1 MCDLIN
7 ILSIIDDKTQLINF
21 PKLDPNSFK
30 PAVLALIQ
38 RLKDTVASVKA
49 SDKEPTWDTLVTPI
63 EDASENLSYVWSVVE
78 HLNSVADTPE
88 LRATINELLPPI
100 SEVFSELG
108 MDEELYAKY
117 KALKAEKAFEKFSST
132 RQRIINKELEG
143 FVLSGAELDDVGKK
157 KMAEINREEAELSQ
171 KFSENLL
178 DCTNEFALYLPED
191 TDELKGVPEAE
202 LHLYAQQ
209 AAAEGAKG
217 YKITLHMPNYLPIM
231 QYAENRELREK
242 MYHAYVTRASEFSPA
257 GKDNL
262 PIINRLLELRVED
275 AHLLGYKNFAEV
287 SLVRKMAESPE
298 QVVSFLREL
307 AAKAK
312 PAAEKEMEELIDYG
326 KNMLGI
332 KDVQTWDLSFISEKL
347 REAKFSY
354 SENEVKQYFTEP
366 AVLKGMFGLV
376 EKMFSIKIK
385 EKKAPVWNDD
395 VKFFVIEDKEG
406 KEIAGFYMDL
416 YARNGKRGGAWMND
430 QISRREVDG
439 KIQKPIAYLVCNFAA
454 PVGDNPS
461 LLTLRDVE
469 TIFHEFGHGLHHM
482 LTRQTELAVSG
493 ISGVEWDAV
502 EMPSQFM
509 ENFVLNWDVMQTITH
524 HVKTGKTMPR
534 ELFDKLVAAKNYGAG
549 MANVRQIEF
558 ALFDMLL
565 HMDTHPEKDA
575 VQKILTAVRKE
586 VAVTFPPEYN
596 RFANS
601 FSHIFAGGYAATTAI
616 SGLKCSLRMPSPSSK
631 RKVFSILRSETNG
644 WTKFCPAA
652 AAARQWTALLL
663 SAAVNLSS
671 THFSVNMACWRPN
684 EHHDYDLE
692 RQFSKGSSAAGFGL
706 SEGNREQHSLPSGTQ
721 DAGGRHRCGRL
732 QRSRIYAGCI
742 WPENLQRCRHN
753 PS

>member
-1 MCDLIN
+1 MSDLIN
-7 ILSIIDDKTQLINF
+7 ILSIVDDKSQRINF
-21 PKLDPNSFK
+21 PKLDPNTFK
-30 PAVLALIQ
+30 PSVLTLIQ
-38 RLKDTVASVKA
+38 RLREAVKTVKDSKN
-49 SDKEPTWDTLVTPI
+49 EPTWDTLVKPI

-88 LRATINELLPPI
+88 LRATVNELLPPI
-100 SEVFSELG
+100 SKVFSELG

-117 KALKAEKAFEKFSST
+117 KALKADKAFEKFSAT
-132 RQRIINKELEG
+132 RRRIINKELEG
-143 FVLSGAELDDVGKK
+143 FVLSGAELDKQGKK
-157 KMAEINREEAELSQ
+157 KMADINREEAELSQ

-191 TDELKGVPEAE
+191 TDQLKGVPEAE

-231 QYAENRELREK
+231 QYAENRDLREK

-287 SLVRKMAESPE
+287 SLVRKMAETPE
-298 QVVSFLREL
+298 EVVSFLREL
-307 AAKAK
+307 AVKAK

-326 KNMLGI
+326 KKNLGI
-332 KDVQTWDLSFISEKL
+332 REVQAWDLAFISEKL
-347 REAKFSY
+347 REVKFSY

-366 AVLKGMFGLV
+366 TVLKGMFGLV
-376 EKMFSIKIK
+376 EKMFSITIK
-385 EKKAPVWNDD
+385 EKKAPVWNKD
-395 VKFFVIEDKEG
+395 VKFFVIEDKNG
-406 KEIAGFYMDL
+406 KEIAGFYADL

-430 QISRREVDG
+430 QISRREVNE
-439 KIQKPIAYLVCNFAA
+439 KIQKPTAYLVCNFAA
-454 PVGDNPS
+454 PVGDRPA

-524 HVKTGKTMPR
+524 HVKTGQPMPR
-534 ELFDKLVAAKNYGAG
+534 ELFDKLVASKNYGAG

-565 HMDTHPEKDA
+565 HMDTHPQKDT
-575 VQKILTAVRKE
+575 VNNILSEVRKE
-586 VAVTFPPEYN
+586 VAVSFPPEYN

-601 FSHIFAGGYAATTAI
+601 FSHIFAGGYAAGYYSYKWAEVL
-616 SGLKCSLRMPSPSSK
+616 SADAFSLFQEKGIFNPEVGNKWLDEVLSRGGSRPAMENFVAFRGRKPS
-631 RKVFSILRSETNG
+631 VD
-644 WTKFCPAA
+644 
-652 AAARQWTALLL
+652 ALLRQYGL
-663 SAAVNLSS
+663 
-671 THFSVNMACWRPN
+671 
-684 EHHDYDLE
+684 LE
-692 RQFSKGSSAAGFGL
+692 SK
-706 SEGNREQHSLPSGTQ
+706 
-721 DAGGRHRCGRL
+721 
-732 QRSRIYAGCI
+732 
-742 WPENLQRCRHN
+742 
-753 PS
+753 

>member
-143 FVLSGAELDDVGKK
+143 FVLSGAELDDAGKK

-298 QVVSFLREL
+298 QVVSLPARISGQGQTSCRERNGRTYRLRQE
-307 AAKAK
+307 
-312 PAAEKEMEELIDYG
+312 
-326 KNMLGI
+326 
-332 KDVQTWDLSFISEKL
+332 
-347 REAKFSY
+347 
-354 SENEVKQYFTEP
+354 
-366 AVLKGMFGLV
+366 
-376 EKMFSIKIK
+376 
-385 EKKAPVWNDD
+385 
-395 VKFFVIEDKEG
+395 
-406 KEIAGFYMDL
+406 
-416 YARNGKRGGAWMND
+416 YARN
-430 QISRREVDG
+430 
-439 KIQKPIAYLVCNFAA
+439 
-454 PVGDNPS
+454 
-461 LLTLRDVE
+461 
-469 TIFHEFGHGLHHM
+469 
-482 LTRQTELAVSG
+482 
-493 ISGVEWDAV
+493 
-502 EMPSQFM
+502 
-509 ENFVLNWDVMQTITH
+509 
-524 HVKTGKTMPR
+524 
-534 ELFDKLVAAKNYGAG
+534 
-549 MANVRQIEF
+549 
-558 ALFDMLL
+558 
-565 HMDTHPEKDA
+565 
-575 VQKILTAVRKE
+575 
-586 VAVTFPPEYN
+586 
-596 RFANS
+596 
-601 FSHIFAGGYAATTAI
+601 
-616 SGLKCSLRMPSPSSK
+616 
-631 RKVFSILRSETNG
+631 
-644 WTKFCPAA
+644 
-652 AAARQWTALLL
+652 
-663 SAAVNLSS
+663 
-671 THFSVNMACWRPN
+671 
-684 EHHDYDLE
+684 
-692 RQFSKGSSAAGFGL
+692 
-706 SEGNREQHSLPSGTQ
+706 
-721 DAGGRHRCGRL
+721 
-732 QRSRIYAGCI
+732 
-742 WPENLQRCRHN
+742 
-753 PS
+753 

>member
-117 KALKAEKAFEKFSST
+117 KVLKAEKAFEKFSST

-601 FSHIFAGGYAATTAI
+601 FSHIFAGGYAAGYYSYKWAEVL
-616 SGLKCSLRMPSPSSK
+616 SADAFSLFQEKGIFNPEVGNKWLDEVLSRGGSRPAMDSFVAFRG
-631 RKVFSILRSETNG
+631 RKPLVD
-644 WTKFCPAA
+644 
-652 AAARQWTALLL
+652 ALLRQYGL
-663 SAAVNLSS
+663 
-671 THFSVNMACWRPN
+671 
-684 EHHDYDLE
+684 LE
-692 RQFSKGSSAAGFGL
+692 TK
-706 SEGNREQHSLPSGTQ
+706 
-721 DAGGRHRCGRL
+721 
-732 QRSRIYAGCI
+732 
-742 WPENLQRCRHN
+742 
-753 PS
+753 